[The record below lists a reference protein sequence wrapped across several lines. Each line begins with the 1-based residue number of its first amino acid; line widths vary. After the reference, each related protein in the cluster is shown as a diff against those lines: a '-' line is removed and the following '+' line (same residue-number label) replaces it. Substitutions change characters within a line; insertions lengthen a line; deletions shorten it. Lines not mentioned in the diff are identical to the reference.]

1 MKRLAILLPT
11 ILLSGCLATAV
22 PVKRNFPSVPPE
34 LMAQC
39 PDLKKINENTS
50 LLSDV
55 LKVVTDNYAQY
66 QECKIKFDGWIEWY
80 NSQKKVFEE
89 SQ

>member
-1 MKRLAILLPT
+1 MRKLFLLLPT

-34 LMAQC
+34 LMKAC
-39 PDLKKINENTS
+39 PDLKKVGDEVTH
-50 LLSDV
+50 LSEV
-55 LKVVTDNYAQY
+55 LKVVTENYAQY
-66 QECKIKFDGWIEWY
+66 KECQIKFDGWVEWY
-80 NSQKKVFEE
+80 NSQKKIFEE